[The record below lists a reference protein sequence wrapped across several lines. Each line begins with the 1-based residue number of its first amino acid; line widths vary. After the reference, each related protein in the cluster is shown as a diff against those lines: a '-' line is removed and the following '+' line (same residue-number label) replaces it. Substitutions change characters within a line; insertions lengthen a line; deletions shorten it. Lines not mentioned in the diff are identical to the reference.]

1 MKLRS
6 PLLLPTRANRA
17 LLPAVLA
24 ALLALAGG
32 LQLALT
38 GGDTELPE
46 PGWLGGGAR
55 TSLPQF
61 GIGGIPAPL
70 RDITMFDPVRSAA
83 AAPGGAAAAPTG
95 PLGGAA
101 VAGSISVRG
110 RTYAIIQL
118 PSGKSGRLPIGGR
131 IGGLRLIALEPDSAV
146 FQAGGKRIRMPYGT
160 ANITPVAPAGDS
172 EEESQ

>member
-1 MKLRS
+1 
-6 PLLLPTRANRA
+6 
-17 LLPAVLA
+17 
-24 ALLALAGG
+24 LLAVAAG

-70 RDITMFDPVRSAA
+70 REVTMFDPVRSASGA
-83 AAPGGAAAAPTG
+83 VGGAAAAPTG

-110 RTYAIIQL
+110 RTFAIIQL
-118 PSGKSGRLPIGGR
+118 PNGQVGRLPLGGR
-131 IGGLRLIALEPDSAV
+131 LGGLRLIALNPDAAV
-146 FQAGGKRIRMPYGT
+146 FQSGSKRVRVPYGS
-160 ANITPVAPAGDS
+160 ASFTPVVQAGDS